1 MSSTKSSRPTSTSS
15 SLMQE
20 VVNSLPGGYPESI
33 QPPTSNQQSLS
44 QAVYGRRSEYTR
56 PRDIKIKVGT
66 WNAAAYKGAEKDI
79 AWFVDGKGIAE
90 GLTDLTVSDDSESQ
104 DDAIAQNKDSLDD
117 REGVED
123 QEARYAKKKSTLP
136 QNDPGLLPGGNDIGL
151 YLLGLQEIVDV
162 NSAAE
167 ALRPYTDSSV
177 AQKWKSEMEA
187 HLPRGYKFIA
197 EQQLIGMLLL
207 IYASEDVAADI
218 KSVSTTSVGTGLMGY
233 MGNKGAVTAR
243 IVLGETTRLV
253 FVNAHL
259 AAGTDKGAVER
270 RNWDYGQVMSRTKF
284 EPITDSMGLAQNVG
298 EGIDDADIAFFV
310 GDLNYRLE
318 GIPGEDVRRLL
329 MLHTRNEYDLSKKQ
343 SKKVDKEIANK
354 RASIERR
361 RESRMSTDSG
371 VSQVSTVRSRDDEVS
386 KEEEEF
392 DEENA
397 LDPASDPASLHT
409 TLSSLLPHDELQQQ
423 QKARK
428 AFQGWQEGP
437 ITFLPT
443 YKYDAGSVGVF
454 DSSEKRRAP
463 SWCDRILWRTRR
475 DMLAHESAIAEE
487 EDSRKKD
494 EEMKNSGLDEAGK
507 DEEMLYDYDPD
518 EDADEA
524 GSYDD
529 AYEDA
534 PEGTVI
540 TKEGFADEISLEAYV
555 AHQRVLS
562 SDHKPLDAVFSF
574 KYDAVVPE
582 LKSKIHQEVARE
594 LDRAE
599 NEGRPNVTVIADR
612 PHSDEEGISDDDPLK
627 FEGVW
632 FGQVR
637 YAMHKHRSLTI
648 ANTGQVPATVYFIDR
663 PVGPGQH
670 PGVCPN
676 WVSLQIDDGNGKL
689 SPDTGKRTLEPGQ
702 TFNVGLDLRIL
713 DVSLARDFN
722 EGVKSMEDILVLRVE
737 NGRDH
742 FIPLRGV
749 WLESSLGH
757 SISKLIRIPEGGIR
771 KLQRQRPDSGK
782 HKSGSVSSG
791 SVLDDDEAIPVRWS
805 APRELFRLT
814 EVIEELSVRVTAE
827 WGMLNDSTTPPP
839 WERFPGWPF
848 AQASWT
854 FDDNTQRA
862 DILADIAEA
871 LDSDSSF
878 DSALPPTLTHI
889 QKLECLAEFLLLFL
903 KAMTD
908 GIVTPKLWHT
918 LDDNLRKQE
927 KLKSSQQASTEDLRT
942 WAQEILSSSPSH
954 SISFILVTSMLDRI
968 SSEIIS
974 TIQHNHP
981 EVLAKP
987 PSADFLASIP
997 VWLRKKLP
1005 KEGKEAWR
1013 LGVLR
1018 GVAGVMASRMIR
1030 SDEGG
1035 ENAKE
1040 KERQVVEERK
1050 VRFLEL
1056 FMG

>member
-20 VVNSLPGGYPESI
+20 VVNALPGGYPESI

-44 QAVYGRRSEYTR
+44 QAVYSRRSEYTK
-56 PRDIKIKVGT
+56 PKNIKIKVGT

-90 GLTDLTVSDDSESQ
+90 GLTDLTVEDESESQ
-104 DDAIAQNKDSLDD
+104 DDAASQDRSSLDD

-123 QEARYAKKKSTLP
+123 QEARYKKKKSTLP
-136 QNDPGLLPGGNDIGL
+136 KNDPGLLPGGEDIGL

-167 ALRPYTDSSV
+167 ALRPYTDPSV
-177 AQKWKSEMEA
+177 GQKWKSEMEA
-187 HLPRGYKFIA
+187 HLPRGYRFVA

-207 IYASEDVAADI
+207 IYASPDVAADI

-284 EPITDSMGLAQNVG
+284 EPISDSMGLSQNIG
-298 EGIDDADIAFFV
+298 EGIDDADFAFFV

-343 SKKVDKEIANK
+343 GKKVDKEIARNQ
-354 RASIERR
+354 ASIERR
-361 RESRMSTDSG
+361 RENRTSTDSG
-371 VSQVSTVRSRDDEVS
+371 VSQVSTVRSREDDDVQDEDIDA
-386 KEEEEF
+386 EE
-392 DEENA
+392 A
-397 LDPASDPASLHT
+397 LDAVDDPASLHT
-409 TLSSLLPHDELQQQ
+409 TLSSLLPHDELHQQ

-475 DMLAHESAIAEE
+475 DMLSYESTIAEE
-487 EDSRKKD
+487 EESKRKD
-494 EEMKNSGLDEAGK
+494 EEMKNNGMDEAAK

-518 EDADEA
+518 EDADES
-524 GSYDD
+524 GSYDEYD
-529 AYEDA
+529 DA
-534 PEGTVI
+534 PPGTVI

-562 SDHKPLDAVFSF
+562 SDHKPLDAIFSF

-599 NEGRPNVTVIADR
+599 NEGRPNVTVVVDR
-612 PHSDEEGISDDDPLK
+612 PHSNEEGISDDDPLK

-632 FGQVR
+632 FGEVR
-637 YAMHKHRSLTI
+637 YAMHKHRSLTV

-670 PGVCPN
+670 PGTSPS
-676 WVSLQIDDGNGKL
+676 WVSMKIDDGTGKL
-689 SPDTGKRTLEPGQ
+689 SSDLSKRTLEPGQ
-702 TFNVGLDLRIL
+702 AFNVELELRIL
-713 DVSLARDFN
+713 DVSLARQFN
-722 EGVKSMEDILVLRVE
+722 EGIKSMEDILVLRVE

-742 FIPLRGV
+742 FIPLRGT

-771 KLQRQRPDSGK
+771 KLQRQRPDSS
-782 HKSGSVSSG
+782 KSTASAGSAI
-791 SVLDDDEAIPVRWS
+791 DDETPVKWS

-814 EVIEELSVRVTAE
+814 EVIEELTIRVTAE
-827 WGMLNDSTTPPP
+827 WGMLHDPSTQPPP
-839 WERFPGWPF
+839 WERFAGWPF
-848 AQASWT
+848 MPQFWT
-854 FDDNTQRA
+854 CKDDKERH
-862 DILADIAEA
+862 DRLADIVEA
-871 LDSDSSF
+871 LDTDVSF
-878 DSALPPTLTHI
+878 DSVFPSDISHI
-889 QKLECLAEFLLLFL
+889 EKLESLAEFFTMFL
-903 KAMTD
+903 SAMD
-908 GIVTPKLWHT
+908 QGIVTKDIWT
-918 LDDNLRKQE
+918 QLDAGLIKQE
-927 KLKSSQQASTEDLRT
+927 KSKLAQSAEEQRT
-942 WAQEILSSSPSH
+942 WAQEILSSAPSH
-954 SISFILVTSMLDRI
+954 SISFILITSMLDRI
-968 SSEIIS
+968 ISE
-974 TIQHNHP
+974 TITAITHNHP
-981 EVLAKP
+981 ALLAKSP
-987 PSADFLASIP
+987 PPATFLVTIP
-997 VWLRKKLP
+997 QNLRKKNWA
-1005 KEGKEAWR
+1005 KDGKEAWR
-1013 LGVLR
+1013 QGVGRAL
-1018 GVAGVMASRMIR
+1018 ASTLYGAMIR
-1030 SDEGG
+1030 GG
-1035 ENAKE
+1035 EEEGQKDKE
-1040 KERQVVEERK
+1040 KAAGRERK
-1050 VRFLEL
+1050 IRFLEL
-1056 FMG
+1056 FLL